1 MSIFNGKNKKEDV
14 VEISKSDL
22 KGIADLLHK
31 SSIFL
36 NQGLCDHFDLS
47 ELYDLNTKYRKG
59 EIKKK
64 EVLRKLDICFP
75 HGIRKPE
82 KVTEV
87 QIKCDEKYEELM
99 KKIDSY
105 FSTAEE
111 TRQRWST
118 VFKNLV
124 DEGGI

>member
-1 MSIFNGKNKKEDV
+1 MSIFNKKTKKQDV

-22 KGIADLLHK
+22 KEIADLLHK
-31 SSIFL
+31 ASLFL
-36 NQGLCDHFDLS
+36 TQGLCDHDDIS
-47 ELYDLNTKYRKG
+47 KLYDLNTKYRKG

-64 EVLRKLDICFP
+64 EVLRKLDICYP

-87 QIKCDEKYEELM
+87 QIKCDEKYEEIM

-118 VFKNLV
+118 AFKNLV
-124 DEGGI
+124 DEGVI